1 MGCQQWR
8 FKISSRKTFHHHNQR
23 IRIKGIPASK
33 YMMLKPNSASQPG
46 GWQIAQS
53 RECFCDFGR
62 KLENLSLPVYP
73 QWCSA
78 TDGRTRLLEPRM
90 ARWTPFTSLR
100 EKVKQAGL
108 AFLIFGQRNKTGTAL
123 RNLSINKPERT
134 ICANNIIRYI
144 TESQKRGSVFFYP
157 FFT

>member
-1 MGCQQWR
+1 MAEQG
-8 FKISSRKTFHHHNQR
+8 FSSQ
-23 IRIKGIPASK
+23 
-33 YMMLKPNSASQPG
+33 
-46 GWQIAQS
+46 GWLVERRS
-53 RECFCDFGR
+53 R
-62 KLENLSLPVYP
+62 P
-73 QWCSA
+73 
-78 TDGRTRLLEPRM
+78 
-90 ARWTPFTSLR
+90 LR

>member
-1 MGCQQWR
+1 VLHNMAAD
-8 FKISSRKTFHHHNQR
+8 KLRK
-23 IRIKGIPASK
+23 A
-33 YMMLKPNSASQPG
+33 
-46 GWQIAQS
+46 
-53 RECFCDFGR
+53 
-62 KLENLSLPVYP
+62 EN
-73 QWCSA
+73 
-78 TDGRTRLLEPRM
+78 
-90 ARWTPFTSLR
+90 
-100 EKVKQAGL
+100 

>member
-1 MGCQQWR
+1 MFC
-8 FKISSRKTFHHHNQR
+8 H
-23 IRIKGIPASK
+23 
-33 YMMLKPNSASQPG
+33 
-46 GWQIAQS
+46 GWQNKAS
-53 RECFCDFGR
+53 RAKDGSLNAVHVTPR
-62 KLENLSLPVYP
+62 KSK
-73 QWCSA
+73 
-78 TDGRTRLLEPRM
+78 T
-90 ARWTPFTSLR
+90 
-100 EKVKQAGL
+100 GL